1 MSGFIGAGDILLN
14 PKDPATG
21 AYRGWT
27 GKLYASRFALQ
38 ASAELKELTSKG
50 REDYGQVIGSVAVQQ
65 PATFNMTLRD
75 ADKDA
80 ITLLFLGT
88 QGANSVPG
96 GSVTDEVI
104 VAKPGRR
111 MRTAKGNISATVLTS
126 SPSGTTYVLG
136 TDYTVENARLGMI
149 AVVPGSSLATA
160 VNAAPATGLNLLIDY
175 AHAAEGGVKI
185 SGATQPSLRA
195 QVLFDGKNFESGEAV
210 VAEIWEAVLTPEAG
224 FDFLADDWNEIPLSG
239 RMVTPAGKTAPFE
252 VRYPTVA

>member
-27 GKLYASRFALQ
+27 GKLYGSRFALQ

-65 PATFNMTLRD
+65 PATFQLTLRD

-88 QGANSVPG
+88 QAAHSVAG
-96 GSVTDEVI
+96 GSVTDEV
-104 VAKPGRR
+104 VNAKAGRR
-111 MRTAKGNISATVLTS
+111 IRTAKGNISTVVLTS
-126 SPSGTTYVLG
+126 SPAGTTYVLG
-136 TDYTVENARLGMI
+136 TDYTIENARLGML
-149 AVVPGSSLATA
+149 AVVAASSLAIAVAAAGTA
-160 VNAAPATGLNLLIDY
+160 GLNLLVDY

-210 VAEIWEAVLTPEAG
+210 VCEIFEAVLTPEAG
-224 FDFLADDWNEIPLSG
+224 FDFLADDWNEIPLNG
-239 RMVTPAGKTAPFE
+239 RMVTPVGRTAPFE